1 MHDPQLLLPTTT
13 FRRGLNFVAGD
24 AIDTVRG
31 GRGGP
36 QRLKLKVTVEQL
48 ELNKVGMDFRLE
60 SSLRSTSMIHQVP
73 LPVWSLD
80 FVEGVLRA

>member
-1 MHDPQLLLPTTT
+1 MHDPQLLLPTT

-31 GRGGP
+31 GKGP

-48 ELNKVGMDFRLE
+48 ELNKVDMNFRLE
-60 SSLRSTSMIHQVP
+60 SSLEA
-73 LPVWSLD
+73 LP
-80 FVEGVLRA
+80 